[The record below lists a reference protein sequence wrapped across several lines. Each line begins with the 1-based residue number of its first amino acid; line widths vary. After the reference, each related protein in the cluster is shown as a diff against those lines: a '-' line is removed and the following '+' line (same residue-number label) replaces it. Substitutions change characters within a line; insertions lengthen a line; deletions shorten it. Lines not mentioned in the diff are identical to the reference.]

1 MEDILKQITWH
12 LNVIATELKR
22 YNDAQNYP
30 PSKLTENIERKKQKA
45 SEDEFESNSDIIRS
59 LRRTN
64 KIESRLQYTGK
75 EDV

>member
-1 MEDILKQITWH
+1 MEESLKQIAWH

-45 SEDEFESNSDIIRS
+45 VEEQSLIEPKAQSRIAEFLKKLD
-59 LRRTN
+59 N
-64 KIESRLQYTGK
+64 K
-75 EDV
+75 

>member
-1 MEDILKQITWH
+1 MEESLKQIAWH

-45 SEDEFESNSDIIRS
+45 AEEDPPVISTR
-59 LRRTN
+59 LRQFLNTQN
-64 KIESRLQYTGK
+64 I
-75 EDV
+75 D